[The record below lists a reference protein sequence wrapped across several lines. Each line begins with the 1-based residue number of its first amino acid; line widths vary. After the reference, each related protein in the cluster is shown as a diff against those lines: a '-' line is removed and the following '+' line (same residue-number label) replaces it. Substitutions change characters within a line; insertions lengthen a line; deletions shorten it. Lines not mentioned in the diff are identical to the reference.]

1 MAHRPHALHGCV
13 FRARDVLADG
23 VLTRDALRSS
33 AWRRLFRGVY
43 ADARLPDSFALRVRG
58 ARLLIPSAGVFSGR
72 TAAYLLGAPALV
84 DSATQVEVSVPAGMQ
99 FGPVTGL
106 RIRRLPLPEA
116 DLTQVGGFRCTRGL
130 RTALDIARA
139 EPVVEA
145 VVALDVLLARVVVG
159 KGELE
164 VAGRRLVGGRGAR
177 SARLAI
183 GLADQRSES
192 PQESRLRVLLALAG
206 LHPVPQF
213 VVRDPDGVFVARVDL
228 AFPAHR
234 IAVEY
239 DGLWHA
245 EDGQFAQDRRRL
257 NRLAACG
264 WIVLHVTAA
273 DLHHPAALVTRLG
286 ALLRSRESGE
296 MGASTGISGPTSP
309 HSAPGSVHDRGAQPR
324 SRVHQGPPEP
334 SATPTPSDVRLQSR
348 MFAR

>member
-1 MAHRPHALHGCV
+1 M
-13 FRARDVLADG
+13 
-23 VLTRDALRSS
+23 
-33 AWRRLFRGVY
+33 
-43 ADARLPDSFALRVRG
+43 
-58 ARLLIPSAGVFSGR
+58 
-72 TAAYLLGAPALV
+72 
-84 DSATQVEVSVPAGMQ
+84 
-99 FGPVTGL
+99 
-106 RIRRLPLPEA
+106 
-116 DLTQVGGFRCTRGL
+116 
-130 RTALDIARA
+130 
-139 EPVVEA
+139 EA

-164 VAGRRLVGGRGAR
+164 EAAQRDWSVGEEPR

-273 DLHHPAALVTRLG
+273 DLHDPGGPGDAPQSAAPFPREWGNGGLDGHVRPHFPTLG
-286 ALLRSRESGE
+286 AGE
-296 MGASTGISGPTSP
+296 CMT
-309 HSAPGSVHDRGAQPR
+309 GAQPR
-324 SRVHQGPPEP
+324 SWVHQGPPEP
-334 SATPTPSDVRLQSR
+334 SATPTPSEVRLQSR